1 MKIHSNKK
9 YKTYFCFFSIK
20 RLIYKTRLN
29 DLFVHQT
36 DAVLEFKSLN
46 DPFASVNSSPEG
58 KSRGKNDQ
66 IIVIFV

>member
-9 YKTYFCFFSIK
+9 YNKSSIK

-58 KSRGKNDQ
+58 KTRGKNDQ